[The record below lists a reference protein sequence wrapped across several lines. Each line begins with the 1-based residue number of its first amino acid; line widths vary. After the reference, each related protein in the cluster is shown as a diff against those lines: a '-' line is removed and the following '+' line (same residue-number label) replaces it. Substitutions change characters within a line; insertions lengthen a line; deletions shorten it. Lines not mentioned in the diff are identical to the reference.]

1 MTAVLEDLTGGLAPE
16 QDFVFPAKPHE
27 PEMRESV
34 SVWLYEENGAFG
46 FPRMGIEAE
55 AECWD
60 DRRLQAAFTF
70 ADGRALNGAGRG
82 APPSAIDEDGRPS
95 IIGAGPLKFRCIEP
109 FRRWTMT
116 YDGLALDG
124 DVSEQINGIYG
135 AHGSKPIKLH
145 VDMTMVTPAWVQQ
158 TSLDTSTMTQLERD
172 NAAAMGLGYRFE
184 HHLRAVGT
192 YEIDG
197 KTYEFN
203 GVGTRIHRQS
213 IRRLEGFFGHCWLSA
228 VFPNGDAFGSL
239 AYPPREGSDG
249 TYAYNDAVIFKDGR
263 LYPARIVQAPF
274 LRRITP
280 KGEEFMLE
288 LESELGRTVIEG
300 TTALNTFR
308 VGNPDI
314 GGLNMHQG
322 GALFRWGDQKA
333 YGMVERTSHESLTTI
348 G

>member
-1 MTAVLEDLTGGLAPE
+1 MATTTDDFPGGLDPE
-16 QDFVFPAKPHE
+16 KDLVLPGQPTE

-34 SVWLYEENGAFG
+34 SVWLYEESGAFA

-55 AECWD
+55 AASWN

-70 ADGRALNGAGRG
+70 PDGRALNGAARG
-82 APPSAIDEDGRPS
+82 APPSAIDKDGRPT
-95 IIGAGPLKFRCIEP
+95 IIGAGPLTFRCIKP

-116 YDGLALDG
+116 YDGSALDG
-124 DVSEQINGIYG
+124 TVQEQIERNYG
-135 AHGSKPIKLH
+135 KRGAKPIKLH
-145 VDMTMVTPAWVQQ
+145 VDMTMVTPAWVQE
-158 TSLDTSTMTQLERD
+158 TRIDPNMSEIDKA

-197 KTYEFN
+197 KTYEFK

-228 VFPNGDAFGSL
+228 VFPDGSAFGSL
-239 AYPPREGSDG
+239 AYPPRNGSDG
-249 TYAYNDAVIFKDGR
+249 EYSYNDAAIYKNGR
-263 LYPARIVQAPF
+263 LYPARIVKAPF
-274 LRRITP
+274 LRRIVAS
-280 KGEEFMLE
+280 GDEMLLE
-288 LESELGRTVIEG
+288 LESDLGRTVIEA

-308 VGNPDI
+308 IGNPDI
-314 GGLNMHQG
+314 GGLNLHQG
-322 GALFRWGDQKA
+322 GALFRWDGQKA
-333 YGMVERTSHESLTTI
+333 FGMCERSTHESLTTI